1 MMKLEVSETD
11 KSLFLDGLRL
21 WYDKKSGGIYLK
33 VPGGKELHYVKKSS
47 DLYEPLWNEVKKVTD
62 NDK

>member
-21 WYDKKSGGIYLK
+21 WYDKKSGSIYLK

-47 DLYEPLWNEVKKVTD
+47 DLYEPLWNEVMRVSTKD
-62 NDK
+62 S